1 MLPELPHSPAADR
14 NKGPLLLLMKR
25 LLPAQARVL
34 EVASGTGQHAAYC
47 AAQCPA
53 WLWQPSEA
61 AAELLP
67 VIAARC
73 VGLPQVAAPLLL
85 NALEQPWPDVLPRA
99 HFDALLCVNLLH
111 ISAWPVC
118 AALMQGAAL
127 HLVPQGLLLVYGPF
141 VVPGEPLAVSNQAFD
156 ADLRARNPQWGLR
169 QLVDVERAAKLAG
182 LVLTETV
189 AMPANNLGLVFQ
201 RGPAAAVG

>member
-1 MLPELPHSPAADR
+1 MLTELPHSPAADR
-14 NKGPLLLLMKR
+14 NKGPLLQEMKR

-53 WLWQPSEA
+53 WFWQPSEA

-73 VGLPQVAAPLLL
+73 ADQPRVAAPMLL
-85 NALEQPWPDVLPRA
+85 NALVQPWPDVLPRA

-118 AALMQGAAL
+118 AALMQAAVQYL
-127 HLVPQGLLLVYGPF
+127 LPQGLLLVYGPF
-141 VVPGEPLAVSNQAFD
+141 VVPGEPLAASNQAFD
-156 ADLRARNPQWGLR
+156 VDLRARNPQWGLR
-169 QLVDVERAAKLAG
+169 RLVDVERVAKLAG
-182 LVLTETV
+182 LVLTETLV
-189 AMPANNLGLVFQ
+189 MPANNLSLVF
-201 RGPAAAVG
+201 RLNPAAVPG